1 MLLWSLAAFAVRLA
15 LSIFLPRGTHKARA
29 SFRAV
34 SRVILAISLRSPS
47 AAAAM
52 CCSNGSGSPSRASG
66 KLACW
71 RCCTTRSRHC
81 AALAFAGQL
90 QPSHLQSMHLKYSS
104 RRPGESEVPGIQ
116 NHSDVPY
123 AMSPKGTRIM
133 VSNAAAGGATEDAA
147 ACEV

>member
-1 MLLWSLAAFAVRLA
+1 MLSVVSCSFRSSSCVVDL
-15 LSIFLPRGTHKARA
+15 LPRGTHKARA
-29 SFRAV
+29 NFRAV
-34 SRVILAISLRSPS
+34 FCVILAISLRSLS

-52 CCSNGSGSPSRASG
+52 CCSNGSGSPARASG

-90 QPSHLQSMHLKYSS
+90 QPSHLRSMHLKSSS
-104 RRPGESEVPGIQ
+104 RRPGASEVPGIQ

>member
-1 MLLWSLAAFAVRLA
+1 MLLCSFAAFAVRLA
-15 LSIFLPRGTHKARA
+15 LSIFPRGTHKARA
-29 SFRAV
+29 NFRAIFG
-34 SRVILAISLRSPS
+34 VILAISLRSPS

-52 CCSNGSGSPSRASG
+52 CCSNGSGSPARASG

-81 AALAFAGQL
+81 AAQAFAGQL
-90 QPSHLQSMHLKYSS
+90 QPSHLRSMHLKESS
-104 RRPGESEVPGIQ
+104 RRPSASEAPGIQ

-123 AMSPKGTRIM
+123 AMSPKGTGTM